1 MEFIIIAIIAVIL
14 SVILGILFGYNLKK
28 VKKITEN
35 KELDEKIKK
44 YPNNI
49 EICKSFLKKLNNEK
63 VKVEENS
70 DNEASLYIA
79 VTNKILIANISNTYT
94 RIQTIAHECLHSVQS
109 RRILLFNFVF
119 SNIFL
124 LYFIIALAL
133 ILLNIGN
140 SLIYI
145 LVFVFMA
152 IIQYAVRSYLEN
164 EAMSKAVYVAK
175 DYMEEYMK
183 QSQDSEEKELQEQNI
198 QEQKSRAKVAL
209 ENNITEEDIQIITKN
224 CEILNKIGI
233 PLTSFYIILMSA
245 VKIIIL
251 CVGAIV

>member
-94 RIQTIAHECLHSVQS
+94 RIQTIAHECLHSMQS
-109 RRILLFNFVF
+109 KKMLWFNFVY
-119 SNIFL
+119 SNIF
-124 LYFIIALAL
+124 IIAYLAIVVL
-133 ILLNIGN
+133 TITKVITNGMLFVSILLIMTI
-140 SLIYI
+140 IYFFIRSI
-145 LVFVFMA
+145 LEIDAMLNA
-152 IIQYAVRSYLEN
+152 KYLAKEYIVEN
-164 EAMSKAVYVAK
+164 K
-175 DYMEEYMK
+175 
-183 QSQDSEEKELQEQNI
+183 
-198 QEQKSRAKVAL
+198 
-209 ENNITEEDIQIITKN
+209 
-224 CEILNKIGI
+224 
-233 PLTSFYIILMSA
+233 LTSKGNLEIIMKKYTEINDLGVKATCFSLLLTQTI
-245 VKIIIL
+245 KIIIY
-251 CVGAIV
+251 CAICAIFIA